1 MVRKIT
7 IHKSLYKPA
16 LFVGC
21 ERLPFTLI
29 VTIGGVLIMA
39 YQNLI
44 TFILVLIFYLFSI
57 ILIRR
62 VNENDPQFFRCLFRY
77 LRFYTDYYPA
87 NEFYPGL
94 VDKPYFEYTDD

>member
-1 MVRKIT
+1 MPRKII

-21 ERLPFTLI
+21 ERLPFTL
-29 VTIGGVLIMA
+29 VATTGGVLMMA
-39 YQNLI
+39 YQ
-44 TFILVLIFYLFSI
+44 TMCAFFLVFIFYLVSI

-62 VNENDPQFFRCLFRY
+62 INGHDPQFFRCLVRY
-77 LRFYTDYYPA
+77 LRFYRDYYPA

-94 VDKPYFEYTDD
+94 VDKPYSALE